1 MPIFGS
7 LIKKMVFARFCHA
20 LSNLLSAG
28 VPLIRALELTEGAT
42 GNSVVTKVIV
52 GARESVR
59 DGLDLAG
66 PLAERQIF
74 PPLITKMIAVGE
86 ETGALDQLLEKIAQF
101 YEQEV
106 QTGIS
111 RLTSLLEPVLVV
123 TMGVVVGFIVISILL
138 PVLSALSGPPM

>member
-1 MPIFGS
+1 
-7 LIKKMVFARFCHA
+7 
-20 LSNLLSAG
+20 
-28 VPLIRALELTEGAT
+28 
-42 GNSVVTKVIV
+42 
-52 GARESVR
+52 
-59 DGLDLAG
+59 
-66 PLAERQIF
+66 
-74 PPLITKMIAVGE
+74 MIAVGE